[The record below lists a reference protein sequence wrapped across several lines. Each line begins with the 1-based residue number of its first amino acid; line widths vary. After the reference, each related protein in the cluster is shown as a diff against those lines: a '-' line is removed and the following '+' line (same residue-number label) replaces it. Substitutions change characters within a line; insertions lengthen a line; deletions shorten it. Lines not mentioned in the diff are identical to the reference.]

1 MAANGQ
7 RIHPAG
13 SRQHD
18 RRHAATPAAAS
29 LDATREHDSCGV
41 GFIASASGVR
51 SHEVVAMAVEAAARV
66 AHRGAA
72 STDLSGDGAGLLT
85 QIPHRLFHRDSYRL
99 GLHLQPGLPFGVGA
113 FFLPP
118 SAEALAASLKLI
130 ESVLAEDGIPVL
142 GWRDVPVNPA
152 ALGPTAQASC
162 PVIRQVLVGR
172 PVLTTDEEAWERAL
186 YLARREIERRG
197 EEANLPGLY
206 ICSLSCRTVVY
217 KALLTGTQLPAFFTD
232 FRYPE
237 YESAIA
243 VFHQRYS
250 TNTLPSWPLA
260 QPFRLLAHN
269 GEINT
274 LWGNRNA
281 MTMRQPMLAS
291 PVWEANI
298 ERLRDVIW
306 REGSDSASLDNAMEL
321 LVRSG
326 RDVVHASMMTIPQAW
341 EKYSDLEPG
350 VKAFYEY
357 HQCVLEPWDG
367 PAALAFTDGIL
378 AGASVDRNGLRPCRY
393 KVREDGLVVAG
404 SEVGLVDMDPREV
417 VECGKVGPG
426 EVLVV
431 DTHRGEV
438 IRNIDAKREVAGRR
452 PYARWVARYMATL
465 VPDPARVPPIHTG
478 EPLLRLQRAFGY
490 GAEDL
495 RLVLEP
501 MGSTGGDPVW
511 SMGDDTPIPPLA
523 VVPQSL
529 YAYFRQRFAQVTNP
543 PIDSLRESMV
553 MSLRMH
559 LGRRGSPLLEKP
571 SYARMLR
578 LEHPILLAE
587 EMAALRNVA
596 GFSTVTLDA
605 VWNPGKG
612 TSGLSPALTKLRRAA
627 ERAARRGARILI
639 ISDRAAGPGRAP
651 IPMLLA
657 IGAVRQHL
665 VEVGLRARVGLVAEA
680 GDAFDIHHFATLI
693 GYGAEA
699 VHPWLAL
706 ESVSGDERISPSA
719 AREQYRSAAEKGLL
733 KILSK
738 MGISTLSSYCGAQI
752 FEALGLGNEV
762 IASCFAG
769 TASPIGGIG
778 VEELA
783 EDVLARHAAAYQN
796 GEASSL
802 PDHGRVRFR
811 KEGEDHGWAPPIVVA
826 LQKAVGSGRAGR
838 AEGAERA
845 ERAER
850 AESVSDAYGSF
861 LARNSARRPAGPR
874 DLLGFRQ
881 GDTIP
886 LDQVEPVEEIRRRFV
901 SSAMSLGALSPEAH
915 ATLSIAMNRMG
926 ARSNSGEGG
935 EDPANYHG
943 LGNGDRADNR
953 IKQVASARFGV
964 TTEYLTRAE
973 ELEIKIVQGAKP
985 GEGGQLPAHK
995 VTDLIARLRHAVPG
1009 IQLIS
1014 PPPHHDIYSIEDLA
1028 QLIHDLKTVN
1038 PRARVGVKLVSET
1051 GVGTVAA
1058 GVAKAYA
1065 DYVLIAG
1072 HNGGT
1077 GASPLS
1083 SIKHAGSPWELGLAE
1098 AQATLVRNGL
1108 RHRIEVRTDGG
1119 LKTGRDV
1126 IIAALLGAESYGFGT
1141 APLVAMGCAMARQC
1155 HINTCPT
1162 GIATQRD
1169 DLRAKF
1175 RGTPEQVISYFTLIA
1190 EEVRGIL
1197 AGLGARTMDEIIGRN
1212 DLLERVE
1219 CPDVPRAQMLDLS
1232 VLLACP
1238 ERSERDRRTDGQA
1251 VGQTGERAESLPRAT
1266 ERGGRTEGQNVARRR
1281 TVERNDR
1288 PGLVSLDNEILG
1300 DLEPYLDC
1308 ALPFSGNYQI
1318 RNHHLTVGARVAGA
1332 IAERHG
1338 DEGLPPGSV
1347 GLRFSGTAGQSFGA
1361 FLCRGVHLE
1370 LEGEAN
1376 DYVGKGLS
1384 GGEITIRPFR
1394 RASYADMSHQNLII
1408 GNTVLYGAT
1417 GGKLFAA
1424 GQAGDR
1430 FAVRNSGAVAVIE
1443 GAGNHCCEYM
1453 TGGIVV
1459 VLGRAGRNF
1468 AAGMS
1473 NGVAYVLDEN
1483 RTFSSRLNHDMV
1495 EPGELEQEDVELL
1508 RHLIREHEE
1517 KTVSARARNILVRWD
1532 EFLPHFRKVTP
1543 KGAALQV
1550 AAIRAAYLSSP
1561 QSDSEAALAR
1571 RSA

>member
-1 MAANGQ
+1 L
-7 RIHPAG
+7 AG
-13 SRQHD
+13 D
-18 RRHAATPAAAS
+18 A
-29 LDATREHDSCGV
+29 LDATREHDACGV
-41 GFIASASGVR
+41 GFVAHASGVR
-51 SHEVVAMAVEAAARV
+51 SHEVVSMALEAAARV

-72 STDLSGDGAGLLT
+72 STDNSGDGAGLLT
-85 QIPHRLFHRDSYRL
+85 QIPHRLFYRDAYRL

-113 FFLPP
+113 LFLPREP
-118 SAEALAASLKLI
+118 QALRESVELVEA
-130 ESVLAEDGIPVL
+130 VLAEDGIPFL
-142 GWRDVPVNPA
+142 GWRDVPTNPA
-152 ALGPTAQASC
+152 ALGPTALTSC

-172 PVLTTDEEAWERAL
+172 PALAADEQQWEQAL
-186 YLARREIERRG
+186 YLSRREMERRA
-197 EEANLPGLY
+197 EERGLSGMY
-206 ICSLSCRTVVY
+206 VCSLSCRTIVY

-291 PVWEANI
+291 PVWGKNI
-298 ERLRDVIW
+298 ERLRQVIW

-326 RDVVHASMMTIPQAW
+326 RDVVHTSMMMVPQAW
-341 EKYSDLEPG
+341 EKYADLDPA

-367 PAALAFTDGIL
+367 PAAIAFTDGVL
-378 AGASVDRNGLRPCRY
+378 CGASVDRNGLRPSRY
-393 KVREDGLVVAG
+393 KVRRDGLVVSG
-404 SEVGLVDMDPREV
+404 SEVGLVDLDPREV
-417 VECGKVGPG
+417 IECGKVGPG

-431 DTHRGEV
+431 DTRRGEV
-438 IRNIDAKREVAGRR
+438 IRNQDAKREVAGRR

-465 VPDPARVPPIHTG
+465 APDPARVPPVHTG
-478 EPLLRLQRAFGY
+478 DRLLRAQRSFGY
-490 GAEDL
+490 GFEDL

-501 MGSTGGDPVW
+501 MGGSGADPVW
-511 SMGDDTPIPPLA
+511 SMGDDTPIPPLSA
-523 VVPQSL
+523 VPQSV

-559 LGRRGSPLLEKP
+559 LGRRGSPLLERP
-571 SYARMLR
+571 VYARMLR
-578 LEHPILLAE
+578 LEHPVLLPE

-605 VWNPGKG
+605 VWD
-612 TSGLSPALTKLRRAA
+612 TSRGVDGLRPALTALRRAA
-627 ERAARRGARILI
+627 ERAARRGAHILI
-639 ISDRAAGPGRAP
+639 ISDRAATATHAP

-665 VEVGLRARVGLVAEA
+665 VHTGLRARVGLVAEA

-706 ESVSGDERISPSA
+706 ATLDGLFGEPREPSRREREADAAPRPSPA
-719 AREQYRSAAEKGLL
+719 EARSQFRSAAENGLL

-752 FEALGLGNEV
+752 FEVLGLGHEV
-762 IASCFAG
+762 ITTCFAG
-769 TASPIGGIG
+769 TASPLGGIG
-778 VEELA
+778 FEEIA
-783 EDVLARHAAAYQN
+783 EDVLVRHRAAYP
-796 GEASSL
+796 ESESAAPSL

-811 KEGEDHGWAPPIVVA
+811 KEGEDHGWAPPVVVA
-826 LQKAVGSGRAGR
+826 LQQAVKANGG
-838 AEGAERA
+838 E
-845 ERAER
+845 
-850 AESVSDAYGSF
+850 AYGGF
-861 LARNSARRPAGPR
+861 LLKQGARRPAGPR
-874 DLLGFRQ
+874 DLLAVRPG
-881 GDTIP
+881 TPVP
-886 LDQVEPVEEIRRRFV
+886 LEEVEPPEAIRTRFV

-935 EDPANYHG
+935 EDPHNYHG
-943 LGNGDRADNR
+943 FANGDRADNR

-1009 IQLIS
+1009 ISLIS

-1126 IIAALLGAESYGFGT
+1126 VIAALLGAESYGFGT

-1162 GIATQRD
+1162 GIATQRE

-1175 RGTPEQVISYFTLIA
+1175 KGTPEQVITYFTLLA
-1190 EEVRGIL
+1190 EEVRQIL
-1197 AGLGARTMDEIIGRN
+1197 AGMGFRRLDEIIGRN
-1212 DLLERVE
+1212 DLLQRVE
-1219 CPDVPRAQMLDLS
+1219 RPDVPRAQMLDLS
-1232 VLLACP
+1232 VLLAP
-1238 ERSERDRRTDGQA
+1238 PPTDGLA
-1251 VGQTGERAESLPRAT
+1251 GASRARH
-1266 ERGGRTEGQNVARRR
+1266 RTEA
-1281 TVERNDR
+1281 RNDR
-1288 PGLVSLDNEILG
+1288 PGVVSLDNEVLTE
-1300 DLEPYLDC
+1300 LEPYLESG
-1308 ALPFSGNYQI
+1308 LPFSGAYPI
-1318 RNHHLTVGARVAGA
+1318 HNHHLAVGARVAGA

-1338 DEGLPPGSV
+1338 DAGLIPGSV
-1347 GLRFSGTAGQSFGA
+1347 RLRFTGSAGQSFGA
-1361 FLCRGVHLE
+1361 FTCRGMHLE

-1384 GGEITIRPFR
+1384 GGELVIRPFR
-1394 RASYADMSHQNLII
+1394 RAAYADTSHQHLII
-1408 GNTVLYGAT
+1408 GNTILYGAT
-1417 GGKLFAA
+1417 AGKLFAA

-1453 TGGIVV
+1453 TGGIGVG
-1459 VLGRAGRNF
+1459 LGRAGRNF
-1468 AAGMS
+1468 GAGMS
-1473 NGVAYVLDEN
+1473 NGVAYVVDEAGTFESRVN
-1483 RTFSSRLNHDMV
+1483 RDMV
-1495 EPGELEQEDVELL
+1495 EPAPLDEADLALL
-1508 RHLIREHEE
+1508 HRLVREHEE
-1517 KTVSARARNILVRWD
+1517 KTASPRARRILVQWD
-1532 EFLPHFRKVTP
+1532 QFVPLFRKVAPRNATQ
-1543 KGAALQV
+1543 LV
-1550 AAIRAAYLSSP
+1550 AAARDAYL
-1561 QSDSEAALAR
+1561 QSAAVEPELVPAR

>member
-18 RRHAATPAAAS
+18 RRHAATLAATS
-29 LDATREHDSCGV
+29 LDATREHDACGV
-41 GFIASASGVR
+41 GLVASASGMR
-51 SHEVVAMAVEAAARV
+51 SHEVVAMAIEAAARV

-85 QIPHRLFHRDSYRL
+85 QIPQRLFHRDSYRL
-99 GLHLQPGLPFGVGA
+99 GLHLQPGVSFGVGA
-113 FFLPP
+113 FFLP
-118 SAEALAASLKLI
+118 AAADALAASVTMI
-130 ESVLAEDGIPVL
+130 EAVLSGDGIPVL
-142 GWRDVPVNPA
+142 GWRDVPLNPG

-172 PVLTTDEEAWERAL
+172 PAGTADDDSWERAL
-186 YLARREIERRG
+186 YLARRELERRA
-197 EEANLPGLY
+197 EETGLPGLY
-206 ICSLSCRTVVY
+206 VCSLSCRTIVY

-250 TNTLPSWPLA
+250 TNTLPSWALA

-291 PVWEANI
+291 PLFGAKI
-298 ERLRDVIW
+298 DRLRDVIW

-326 RDVVHASMMTIPQAW
+326 RDVVHASMMTVPQAW
-341 EKYSDLEPG
+341 EKYSDLDPR

-367 PAALAFTDGIL
+367 PAALAFTDGVL
-378 AGASVDRNGLRPCRY
+378 AGAAVDRNGLRPCRY
-393 KVREDGLVVAG
+393 KVRGDGLVVAG
-404 SEVGLVDMDPREV
+404 SEVGLADLDPREV

-431 DTHRGEV
+431 DTRRGEV
-438 IRNIDAKREVAGRR
+438 IRNVEAKREVASRR

-465 VPDPARVPPIHTG
+465 APDPARVPPRHDG
-478 EPLLRLQRAFGY
+478 ESLLTLQRLFGY

-495 RLVLEP
+495 RIVLEP
-501 MGSTGGDPVW
+501 MGGSGSDPVW
-511 SMGDDTPIPPLA
+511 SMGDDTPIPPLSA
-523 VVPQSL
+523 VPQSL

-559 LGRRGSPLLEKP
+559 LGRRGSPLLERA

-578 LEHPILLAE
+578 LEHPILMAE
-587 EMAALRNVA
+587 EMSALRNVA
-596 GFSTVTLDA
+596 GFSTVTIDA
-605 VWNPGKG
+605 AWNPAKG
-612 TSGLSPALTKLRRAA
+612 ARGLKSALTALRRAA
-627 ERAARRGARILI
+627 ERAARRGAHILI
-639 ISDRAAGPGRAP
+639 ISDRAAGERRAP

-657 IGAVRQHL
+657 VGAVRQHL
-665 VEVGLRARVGLVAEA
+665 VHVGLRARVGLVAEA

-706 ESVSGDERISPSA
+706 ESVEEIFGETAVRPRTLPADPRPSA
-719 AREQYRSAAEKGLL
+719 LEATQQYRSAAEKGLL

-752 FEALGLGNEV
+752 FEALGLGNE
-762 IASCFAG
+762 IISSCFAG
-769 TASPIGGIG
+769 TASPLGGIG
-778 VEELA
+778 LEEVA
-783 EDVLARHAAAYQN
+783 EDVMSRHSSAYAK
-796 GEASSL
+796 GDASSL
-802 PDHGRVRFR
+802 PDYGRVRFR
-811 KEGEDHGWAPPIVVA
+811 KEGEDHGWAPQIVVA
-826 LQKAVGSGRAGR
+826 LQQAVGGGRKPVKEAVPGT
-838 AEGAERA
+838 ANG
-845 ERAER
+845 
-850 AESVSDAYGSF
+850 YGSF
-861 LARNSARRPAGPR
+861 LEKNEARRPAGPR
-874 DLLGFRQ
+874 DLLGFRR
-881 GDTIP
+881 GEAVP
-886 LDQVEPVEEIRRRFV
+886 LEEVEPVEEIRRRFV

-915 ATLSIAMNRMG
+915 STLSIAMNRMG

-943 LGNGDRADNR
+943 FGNGDRADNR

-1051 GVGTVAA
+1051 GVGTIAA

-1126 IIAALLGAESYGFGT
+1126 VIAALLGAESYGFGT

-1162 GIATQRD
+1162 GIATQRE
-1169 DLRAKF
+1169 DLRVKF
-1175 RGTPEQVISYFTLIA
+1175 RGTPEQVITYFTLIA

-1197 AGLGARTMDEIIGRN
+1197 SGLGARSLDEIIGRS
-1212 DLLERVE
+1212 DLLERTE
-1219 CPDVPRAQMLDLS
+1219 RPDVPRAQMLDLS
-1232 VLLACP
+1232 VLLGGMDQRGPGSKPAIL
-1238 ERSERDRRTDGQA
+1238 RRT
-1251 VGQTGERAESLPRAT
+1251 L
-1266 ERGGRTEGQNVARRR
+1266 
-1281 TVERNDR
+1281 ERNDR
-1288 PGLVSLDNEILG
+1288 QGLVSLDKEILG
-1300 DLEPYLDC
+1300 ELEPYLDC
-1308 ALPFSGNYQI
+1308 GLPFSGNYQI
-1318 RNHHLTVGARVAGA
+1318 RNHHLAVGARVAGA

-1338 DEGLPPGSV
+1338 DHGLPPGSV
-1347 GLRFSGTAGQSFGA
+1347 RLRFAGTAGQSFGA

-1394 RASYADMSHQNLII
+1394 KAAYGDTSHLHLII

-1430 FAVRNSGAVAVIE
+1430 FAVRNSGAVSVIE

-1468 AAGMS
+1468 GAGMT
-1473 NGVAYVLDEN
+1473 NGIAYVIDEAGS
-1483 RTFSSRLNHDMV
+1483 FASRVNGDMV
-1495 EPGELEQEDVELL
+1495 ELGELDSEDAGLL
-1508 RHLIREHEE
+1508 HRLILEHEQ
-1517 KTVSARARNILVRWD
+1517 KTVSVRARNILVRW
-1532 EFLPHFRKVTP
+1532 EEYLPLFRKVIP
-1543 KGAALQV
+1543 KGAAQQ
-1550 AAIRAAYLSSP
+1550 AATTLATYLNSTPDEIETS
-1561 QSDSEAALAR
+1561 LVR
-1571 RSA
+1571 RTA